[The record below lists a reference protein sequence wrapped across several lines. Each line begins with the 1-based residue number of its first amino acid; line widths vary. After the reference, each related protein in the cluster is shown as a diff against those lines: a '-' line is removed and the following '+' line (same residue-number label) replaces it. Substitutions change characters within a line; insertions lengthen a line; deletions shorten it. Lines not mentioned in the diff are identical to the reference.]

1 MGPAPIEGP
10 SQVPTKL
17 TFIYSKRIKL
27 RDAGERVHDGAFP
40 LPFHKEGNVAR
51 GVFLWSIIGNFM
63 AYQDRIET
71 NLLQLFAHPETSEWF
86 SIISGI
92 IFEVNIVAEREQA

>member
-1 MGPAPIEGP
+1 
-10 SQVPTKL
+10 
-17 TFIYSKRIKL
+17 
-27 RDAGERVHDGAFP
+27 
-40 LPFHKEGNVAR
+40 
-51 GVFLWSIIGNFM
+51 M